1 MRTERGF
8 TLIEMLVVLIIIGI
22 LAAIVMPNLMRMQIR
37 AKEASVKA
45 NMHTLQLAIEDFAV
59 RSGGN
64 YPDNAA
70 SMTPE
75 GLTLEDLCPLGA
87 YPDNPFT
94 NAPTVVSW
102 DADPGVLGEIGLNP
116 ANGADYR
123 IRGYG
128 RHGML
133 SLELTSGT

>member
-1 MRTERGF
+1 LKTERGF

-22 LAAIVMPNLMRMQIR
+22 LAAIVMPNLIRMQTR

-45 NMHTLQLAIEDFAV
+45 NMHTLQLAMEDFAV
-59 RSGGN
+59 RTGGI
-64 YPDNAA
+64 YPENAA
-70 SMTPE
+70 SVTPG

-94 NAPTVVSW
+94 DAPTAVTW
-102 DADPGVLGEIGLNP
+102 GTDPAVPGEIGLNP
-116 ANGADYR
+116 ASDSKYK

-128 RHGML
+128 RYGML
-133 SLELTSGT
+133 SLELSSGT